1 MNTQYVFQLF
11 MILLLTSLIS
21 LFIPSIESFMEMS
34 LATRDR
40 CQTRNMTYDIRGD
53 IPIPRVEMIFNNPA
67 WGPLDPQQCQNR
79 PLL

>member
-1 MNTQYVFQLF
+1 MNTKFIFQLII
-11 MILLLTSLIS
+11 ILLLTSLIAV
-21 LFIPSIESFMEMS
+21 FIPSVENFMEMS

-40 CQTRNMTYDIRGD
+40 CPTRGMSYDFRGD
-53 IPIPRVEMIFNNPA
+53 IPIPRVKMMFNNPA